1 MDDQEMM
8 RRWPLEIA
16 ASLKVFYCY
25 LANADRELMFAILH
39 PGGGQYYCLSIL
51 DSEHV
56 LLYMNRHGS
65 ATTFFPKD
73 YRIEEFW
80 PKVLK
85 NPEKLAAKLFAG
97 SKMEYSYD
105 HLDTERVGQLRMVSH
120 MIALLEANHDRENTD
135 LRWGYFDSS
144 GEDRSGANLR
154 RLPSG
159 YPEQWAN
166 VPAVN
171 REHYDWSA
179 NIIEII
185 VEGRTAATYNQ
196 RTGEALLPTGEL
208 IKF

>member
-1 MDDQEMM
+1 MDNQEMI

-16 ASLKVFYCY
+16 ASLKVFYYY
-25 LANADRELMFAILH
+25 LANADRELMFGILH

-65 ATTFFPKD
+65 ATTFFPKN

-85 NPEKLAAKLFAG
+85 GPEKLAAKLFAG
-97 SKMEYSYD
+97 SNMKYSYD

-120 MIALLEANHDRENTD
+120 MIALLEANRDRENTD

-144 GEDRSGANLR
+144 GDDRSGSNLR
-154 RLPSG
+154 GLPYG
-159 YPEQWAN
+159 YPEHWAN

-171 REHYDWSA
+171 REHFDWSA

-196 RTGEALLPTGEL
+196 RTGEALLPNGEL
-208 IKF
+208 IAF